1 VTHYEV
7 LGVPQTASTAD
18 VRRAFLALARR
29 FHPDVH
35 VLADA
40 ATQRTAARRMQA
52 VNDAWAVLGDAG
64 RRATYDEE
72 LRRAR
77 ARSTPTGT
85 GGPAS
90 GGSAS
95 GGSASSRTAWAGPAD
110 AGPRSWPRAEAAPSA
125 GPADWRRHASPGPA
139 LSRPRW
145 ARLVAVVPVALL
157 LGAVVLLG
165 AGLVLR
171 VPELGSLAVAVAIVA
186 VLAFVAAPILA
197 MKEARRAQRPR
208 RR

>member
-18 VRRAFLALARR
+18 VRRAFLNLARR

-40 ATQRTAARRMQA
+40 ATQRNAASRMRA
-52 VNDAWAVLGDAG
+52 VNDAWAQ
-64 RRATYDEE
+64 
-72 LRRAR
+72 
-77 ARSTPTGT
+77 
-85 GGPAS
+85 
-90 GGSAS
+90 
-95 GGSASSRTAWAGPAD
+95 
-110 AGPRSWPRAEAAPSA
+110 AEPAPSA

-139 LSRPRW
+139 LGRPRW
-145 ARLVAVVPVALL
+145 ARLVPVVPVALL
-157 LGAVVLLG
+157 LGAVLLLG

-171 VPELGSLAVAVAIVA
+171 VPELGSFAVAVGMVA
-186 VLAFVAAPILA
+186 ALAFVAAPILA
-197 MKEARRAQRPR
+197 MKEARRAQRTR

>member
-1 VTHYEV
+1 MTHYEV

-64 RRATYDEE
+64 RRASYDEE
-72 LRRAR
+72 LRRTR
-77 ARSTPTGT
+77 ARSTPTGPA
-85 GGPAS
+85 GPAP

-95 GGSASSRTAWAGPAD
+95 GRTAWAGPAD

-145 ARLVAVVPVALL
+145 ARLVAVTPVALL